1 MPPSKTIMI
10 KAIASLWYLSGVP
23 LYTQERLLV
32 IIIDEQDYW
41 FCYNIVLLGRRPSYS
56 MLSTSLGAPP
66 PKANGLFSVTFFS
79 ILYISYVIKYSF
91 RDPVESAVRKRVVL
105 YDRFY
110 SDSFPFLIV
119 PPVL

>member
-1 MPPSKTIMI
+1 MQACGIF
-10 KAIASLWYLSGVP
+10 LVY
-23 LYTQERLLV
+23 YRTQKRLLV
-32 IIIDEQDYW
+32 IIIIDQQDYC
-41 FCYNIVLLGRRPSYS
+41 FCYNIVLLGVGP
-56 MLSTSLGAPP
+56 LNISTSLGAPP

-79 ILYISYVIKYSF
+79 ILCISYVIKYSF